1 MALGNG
7 VCAGGASG
15 WQWPCATSSQCTPG
29 DRRPTVAASASRQPA
44 GLVPC
49 GIPLS
54 AADASEY
61 GLAGVEGPP
70 SEIGADALPKAVA
83 LAFAESTSLEPLV
96 ASGESINTKAVEKAF
111 KAYLAEEIRRIA
123 KKRGV
128 SSESLCD
135 VTDRALREWAATREG
150 KK

>member
-1 MALGNG
+1 
-7 VCAGGASG
+7 
-15 WQWPCATSSQCTPG
+15 
-29 DRRPTVAASASRQPA
+29 VAYRTIAARVDQHS
-44 GLVPC
+44 
-49 GIPLS
+49 PLS

-96 ASGESINTKAVEKAF
+96 ASGESINTKAVERAF

-135 VTDRALREWAATREG
+135 VTDRALREWVAAREG